1 MPTIMTSFSDPNA
14 TIKLVLW
21 GKRNC
26 ANDHSE
32 LKYFGKSPTTYE
44 GKIISIQKIMQN
56 EYCAKYPDIKE
67 TFQNHEQIY

>member
-14 TIKLVLW
+14 TIKWVLW

-44 GKIISIQKIMQN
+44 GRIISIQKIMHN
-56 EYCAKYPDIKE
+56 EYRANYLNLKVSEP
-67 TFQNHEQIY
+67 

>member
-14 TIKLVLW
+14 TIKWVLW

-32 LKYFGKSPTTYE
+32 LKYFGRSPTTYQ
-44 GKIISIQKIMQN
+44 GTIISTQQIMPK
-56 EYCAKYPDIKE
+56 EYCAKYP
-67 TFQNHEQIY
+67 N